1 MFTNWLSFGGF
12 LVGFTGSV
20 LALLVSYDYIYGN
33 SFKGLDFLLILLVVL
48 PAFFALVT
56 SFISVPLILIAFV
69 WTLPFTL
76 YLWMA
81 SGSQWLAVSCLTYL
95 FSAYLKFRGVK
106 SSPFK

>member
-1 MFTNWLSFGGF
+1 MFTNWLSFVGF

-20 LALLVSYDYIYGN
+20 LALLVSYGYIYGDA
-33 SFKGLDFLLILLVVL
+33 FKGLDFLLILLVVL
-48 PAFFALVT
+48 PAFFALIT
-56 SFISVPLILIAFV
+56 SFISVPVILIAFV

-76 YLWMA
+76 YLWTA

-95 FSAYLKFRGVK
+95 FSAYLKFRGVQ